1 MFKRYIAF
9 ICISLSLSACDFLD
23 LEEATDITKEGAYA
37 YDFNNVNKL
46 VAYVYSFLPQDF
58 GVMGGGA
65 LREAAT
71 DNAVF
76 TWSNSKIYDI
86 YENAWDHLTL

>member
-46 VAYVYSFLPQDF
+46 VAYVYSFLPR
-58 GVMGGGA
+58 
-65 LREAAT
+65 L
-71 DNAVF
+71 
-76 TWSNSKIYDI
+76 WSNGRWCFTRSGNGQCCVYM
-86 YENAWDHLTL
+86 E